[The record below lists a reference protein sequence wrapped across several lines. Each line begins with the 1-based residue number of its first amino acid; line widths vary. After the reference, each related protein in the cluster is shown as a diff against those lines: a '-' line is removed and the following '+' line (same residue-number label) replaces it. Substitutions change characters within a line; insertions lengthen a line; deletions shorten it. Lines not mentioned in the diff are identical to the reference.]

1 MQLSPNQKTFSGLSA
16 AFAKST
22 LNLEHFEQ
30 NWWASE
36 VICFRNYRLQKAG
49 LLKWQKRPVSQHLWT
64 VNMLKGAKHCLNLQ
78 GSIFVKFLD
87 HSERKSD
94 PEILFSSIWSIDTL
108 CWHIDTRWQVS
119 ALSKRECLMKP
130 IKMLLC
136 YYLKIKKYVL
146 IFFLYFQNLH
156 KIWNT
161 LKKKDEPWKLFVSK
175 IVDSKQRGY
184 LNAQKDP
191 YQNTY
196 GQSIC

>member
-1 MQLSPNQKTFSGLSA
+1 
-16 AFAKST
+16 
-22 LNLEHFEQ
+22 
-30 NWWASE
+30 
-36 VICFRNYRLQKAG
+36 
-49 LLKWQKRPVSQHLWT
+49 
-64 VNMLKGAKHCLNLQ
+64 
-78 GSIFVKFLD
+78 
-87 HSERKSD
+87 
-94 PEILFSSIWSIDTL
+94 
-108 CWHIDTRWQVS
+108 
-119 ALSKRECLMKP
+119 MKP

-136 YYLKIKKYVL
+136 YYLKIKKYFP

-184 LNAQKDP
+184 LNAQRDP